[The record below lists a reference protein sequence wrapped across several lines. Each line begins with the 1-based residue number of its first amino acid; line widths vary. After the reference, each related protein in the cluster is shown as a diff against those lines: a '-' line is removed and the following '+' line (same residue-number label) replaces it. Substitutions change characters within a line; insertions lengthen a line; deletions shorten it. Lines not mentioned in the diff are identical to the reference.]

1 MEVLKYIGIYL
12 LGINL
17 AGFISMALDKSKA
30 RRSVWRIPE
39 ATLFLFAIFGGT
51 LGSLLGMHIFR
62 HKTQKPLF
70 YIGMP
75 ILLGVQFLAVLII
88 IFLSPYSFR
97 IM

>member
-17 AGFISMALDKSKA
+17 AGFLSMALDKSKA

-39 ATLFLFAIFGGT
+39 ATLFLFALFGGT
-51 LGSLLGMHIFR
+51 LGSLLGMHVFR

-75 ILLGVQFLAVLII
+75 ILLGVQILAVVII
-88 IFLSPYSFR
+88 LFLSPYSFR